1 VDLILSEE
9 PSTDARVLELEP
21 AEVEVDPLV
30 DVQSGKVFSMSTLP
44 FVSKHFQYLSFQYV
58 LGLISYLCLH
68 PCRLIHLINL
78 TSCVLLMSLM
88 RKRLSSRF
96 GDPKKKLYRCHS

>member
-1 VDLILSEE
+1 MDLILSEE
-9 PSTDARVLELEP
+9 PSTDAHVLELEP

-30 DVQSGKVFSMSTLP
+30 DVQPEKVFSMSTLP
-44 FVSKHFQYLSFQYV
+44 FVSKHFRYLCFQYI
-58 LGLISYLCLH
+58 LGLISYLCVH

-88 RKRLSSRF
+88 RRRLS
-96 GDPKKKLYRCHS
+96 